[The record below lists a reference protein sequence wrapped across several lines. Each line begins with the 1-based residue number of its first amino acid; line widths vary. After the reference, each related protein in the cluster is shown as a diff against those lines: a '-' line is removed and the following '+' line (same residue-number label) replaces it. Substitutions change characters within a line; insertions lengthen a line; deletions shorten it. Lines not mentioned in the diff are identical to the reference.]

1 MSQTP
6 GQPPS
11 VNPPGGRPPSDK
23 PAAARLPAARW
34 LVTVRS
40 GPHAGRPY
48 PLDDQVR
55 IGRSSDNDI
64 VVPDMRASRNHVR
77 VECVGDDCFM
87 TDLGSSNGTLVNG
100 RRIEGT
106 VQLADGDVFTV
117 GCTEFMLAAGAAPA
131 ERVDQTAGGNPLPL
145 YPGPGEAL
153 TIPMPVDQPP
163 APPAPP
169 PAASICSGCG
179 SALPSGAKFCTI
191 CGLAAAAPPPV
202 AAAPPPAPSPAAAP
216 APAPPPAHVPPPLAA
231 PPAHAAPAPPPT
243 PAAYIPPPA
252 PPAAMPSAACPQCRE
267 PLTPGSRFC
276 TTCGYPVSAAP
287 PAAAPPPAYAPSPA
301 YAPPPVAAPPV
312 RTAPV
317 PPPQPAVYAPAP
329 APPVPAGPPPLPIT
343 QPVQPPASLLDDAI
357 FEKSVASL
365 CPECGHPLDPGARFC
380 ITCGRPVA

>member
-1 MSQTP
+1 MSQPP

-11 VNPPGGRPPSDK
+11 VNPPGGRPPADR
-23 PAAARLPAARW
+23 PAAARLPTARW

-48 PLDDQVR
+48 PLDDQVK

-77 VECVGDDCFM
+77 IECVDDNCFM
-87 TDLGSSNGTLVNG
+87 IDLGSSNGTLVNG

-106 VQLADGDVFTV
+106 VQLADGDVFTI
-117 GCTEFMLAAGAAPA
+117 GCTEFMLAAGAAPV
-131 ERVDQTAGGNPLPL
+131 EGVDQTAGGKPLPL

-153 TIPMPVDQPP
+153 TVPMPVGESP
-163 APPAPP
+163 APPLPAPAVQAAPVPPPQPAAYAPP
-169 PAASICSGCG
+169 PA
-179 SALPSGAKFCTI
+179 
-191 CGLAAAAPPPV
+191 
-202 AAAPPPAPSPAAAP
+202 SPAA
-216 APAPPPAHVPPPLAA
+216 
-231 PPAHAAPAPPPT
+231 T
-243 PAAYIPPPA
+243 PAAV
-252 PPAAMPSAACPQCRE
+252 CPQCRG

-276 TTCGYPVSAAP
+276 TTCGHPASPTPPVAAP
-287 PAAAPPPAYAPSPA
+287 PPAFAPPPAYAPPPAPPPTYAPPPAPPAFAPPPA
-301 YAPPPVAAPPV
+301 YAPPPAPPV
-312 RTAPV
+312 VA
-317 PPPQPAVYAPAP
+317 A
-329 APPVPAGPPPLPIT
+329 PAGPPPLPVT

>member
-11 VNPPGGRPPSDK
+11 VNPPGGRPPADR

-34 LVTVRS
+34 LLTVRS

-48 PLDDQVR
+48 PIDDQVR

-77 VECVGDDCFM
+77 IECVGDDCFM

-131 ERVDQTAGGNPLPL
+131 ERVDQTASGKPLPL

-153 TIPMPVDQPP
+153 TIPMPVDQPS
-163 APPAPP
+163 APPSAAAVPP
-169 PAASICSGCG
+169 PG
-179 SALPSGAKFCTI
+179 
-191 CGLAAAAPPPV
+191 
-202 AAAPPPAPSPAAAP
+202 PSPAAAP
-216 APAPPPAHVPPPLAA
+216 APAPPPAYAPPPMAA
-231 PPAHAAPAPPPT
+231 PPAYAAPAPPPQ
-243 PAAYIPPPA
+243 PAAYVPPPA
-252 PPAAMPSAACPQCRE
+252 PPAAAPPAACPQCRE

-276 TTCGYPVSAAP
+276 TTCGHPTAPAP
-287 PAAAPPPAYAPSPA
+287 PVAAPPPAYAPSPA
-301 YAPPPVAAPPV
+301 YAPPPVAAPPAY
-312 RTAPV
+312 TAPV
-317 PPPQPAVYAPAP
+317 PPPQPAVYVPPP
-329 APPVPAGPPPLPIT
+329 APPAAAPPAPAGPPPLPVT

>member
-11 VNPPGGRPPSDK
+11 VNPPGGRPPADR
-23 PAAARLPAARW
+23 PAAARLPTARW
-34 LVTVRS
+34 LLTVQS

-48 PLDDQVR
+48 PIDDQVR

-131 ERVDQTAGGNPLPL
+131 ERVDQTASGKPLPL

-163 APPAPP
+163 APP
-169 PAASICSGCG
+169 PAVSNCTGCG
-179 SALPSGAKFCTI
+179 SALPPGAKFCTT
-191 CGLAAAAPPPV
+191 CGLVAAP
-202 AAAPPPAPSPAAAP
+202 APPPAAAVPPPGPVPVAAP
-216 APAPPPAHVPPPLAA
+216 APAPPPAYAPPPVAA
-231 PPAHAAPAPPPT
+231 PPAYAAPAPPPQ
-243 PAAYIPPPA
+243 PAAYIPSPVP
-252 PPAAMPSAACPQCRE
+252 PPAAPPAACPQCRE

-276 TTCGYPVSAAP
+276 TTCGHPTAPAP
-287 PAAAPPPAYAPSPA
+287 PVAAPPPAYIPSPA
-301 YAPPPVAAPPV
+301 YVPPVAAPPV
-312 RTAPV
+312 YTAPV
-317 PPPQPAVYAPAP
+317 PPPQPAAYVPPP
-329 APPVPAGPPPLPIT
+329 APPAPAGPPPLPVT
-343 QPVQPPASLLDDAI
+343 QPVHPPASLLDDAI

-380 ITCGRPVA
+380 TGCGRRID